1 MAPSY
6 YEKRHNII
14 EAIVAFLPSVP
25 PESEV
30 LNVIRD
36 FATATENK
44 LTPHHREMISKAI
57 ESRSH
62 RPIPRSYGEPVKPSK
77 LESYD
82 IAVAL
87 TLMEAELRK
96 TVRAIDY
103 LLHGRGSPSRINDL
117 VSSNDK
123 MACWL
128 KSTILC
134 HREIR
139 TRADTIKQFVKTA
152 KACLEMHNYNSAAVI
167 GSVLLR
173 WKSRPETD
181 IPRTMAALEN
191 STQESIEQLAK
202 LIEPVNN
209 FEAYKKTVVKEKPEA
224 YIPWLPVHL
233 ADVKNFL
240 ANSARIIEVDNM
252 QLINFERYRE
262 LANKVPGYQILPH
275 LERKRKDKNI
285 VYLRHQLDKAVF
297 DEKAEDS
304 LLRTLKEEEDTDYW
318 TRRPQIR
325 SLGFQPSY

>member
-25 PESEV
+25 PDSEA

-44 LTPHHREMISKAI
+44 LTPHHREIISKAI

-96 TVRAIDY
+96 T
-103 LLHGRGSPSRINDL
+103 
-117 VSSNDK
+117 

-139 TRADTIKQFVKTA
+139 TRADRIKQFVKTA

-209 FEAYKKTVVKEKPEA
+209 FEAYKKTVVKEKAEA

-262 LANKVPGYQILPH
+262 LANKVPGYQIPPH

-285 VYLRHQLDKAVF
+285 
-297 DEKAEDS
+297 
-304 LLRTLKEEEDTDYW
+304 DTDYW

-325 SLGFQPSY
+325 SLGFQPS